1 MLSILCLRFYISTY
15 IYTYVHIHAHT
26 FQSINLKQKIRVPC
40 LIFYSIVSYASNP
53 EGFPNQS
60 GSVDEIKQAQ
70 LVTNLSV
77 SLDAAVRRD
86 RLYVQ
91 VSQQGLFSI
100 SVPSNVVFVPLIRF
114 RSVIS
119 CLVFFY
125 PCVFAQFAHFLLVF
139 FTPKPSFYKFR
150 TVERQTRQENGTA
163 EMVLISRYFDNRKG
177 KDNNSKSIRNS
188 IISQ

>member
-1 MLSILCLRFYISTY
+1 MILALLSILCLRFYICTH
-15 IYTYVHIHAHT
+15 VHIHTHT
-26 FQSINLKQKIRVPC
+26 FQSINLKQKIRVSC
-40 LIFYSIVSYASNP
+40 LIFYSIVSYASNKLRIFKYAKLATFGNRVSVWQWNLASNP

-60 GSVDEIKQAQ
+60 ASVDEIKQAQ

-100 SVPSNVVFVPLIRF
+100 NVPSNVVFVPLICF

-119 CLVFFY
+119 CLVLLY
-125 PCVFAQFAHFLLVF
+125 PCVFA
-139 FTPKPSFYKFR
+139 
-150 TVERQTRQENGTA
+150 
-163 EMVLISRYFDNRKG
+163 
-177 KDNNSKSIRNS
+177 
-188 IISQ
+188 